1 MEQKDR
7 IQIDGVWYVREKS
20 IPISKNLIYTWF
32 DGCVVENDKYAF
44 EISRLQKD
52 DDTYYDDISIE
63 FTDKRFDKR
72 ENWKVEYWDN
82 NNWMKGVL
90 NNNPVSLEQLKE
102 SMDEEDIWIVKDIL
116 MKMVEKGWLVGEGL
130 HLLCKT

>member
-7 IQIDGVWYVREKS
+7 IQIDGVWYVRENLNQNKKE
-20 IPISKNLIYTWF
+20 PLIYTWF
-32 DGCVVENDKYAF
+32 DGCVIENDKYAF

-52 DDTYYDDISIE
+52 DGTYYHDISIE

-90 NNNPVSLEQLKE
+90 NDNPVSLTELKE
-102 SMDEEDIWIVKDIL
+102 SMDEEDIWILKDIL
-116 MKMVEKGWLVGEGL
+116 MKMVEKEWLKL
-130 HLLCKT
+130 D